1 MNKIN
6 LSQEKATLL
15 IPLFGKAK
23 EYLSKSPLI
32 IDEKAVW
39 IVNQIDYDFQ
49 SLKIPEKTN
58 KLMCLRAKLIDNLVN
73 DMLLKRNRSTV
84 IHLGC
89 GLDSRYNR
97 INNSDV
103 DWYDVDFQEVID
115 IRKHFYKETDKY
127 HLIGSSVTESE
138 WIAKIP
144 KAKDRYIVIAEGL
157 FMYLKEDEI
166 KTLTMRL
173 NASIGSYTLI
183 FDAYSSLT
191 AQRAK
196 SHPSIKK
203 TGAVIQWGID
213 NPEELLKWGLDIRFV
228 AERYFMENEAIRNL
242 DSKMRIMFKIAGLFA
257 VVRKAHRLLIYEVG
271 NGNLF
276 GS

>member
-1 MNKIN
+1 MNKLN

-23 EYLSKSPLI
+23 EYTSKTPLI
-32 IDEKAVW
+32 IDKKAAE
-39 IVNQIDYDFQ
+39 IINQIDYDFQ

-58 KLMCLRAKLIDNLVN
+58 KLICLRAKLIDNYVN
-73 DMLLKRNRSTV
+73 DLLFKSDRSA
-84 IHLGC
+84 ILHLGC
-89 GLDSRYNR
+89 GLDSRYTR

-115 IRKHFYKETDKY
+115 IRKYFYEETDHY
-127 HLIGSSVTESE
+127 HLVGSSVTEPE
-138 WIAKIP
+138 WISKIS
-144 KAKDRYIVIAEGL
+144 KEKEQYIVIAEGL
-157 FMYLKEDEI
+157 FMYLKKDEI
-166 KTLTMRL
+166 KTLISRL
-173 NASIGSYTLI
+173 NERIGNYILI

-228 AERYFMENEAIRNL
+228 AERYFIENEAIKKL
-242 DSKMRIMFKIAGLFA
+242 DAKMWIRFKIAGLFPA
-257 VVRKAHRLLIYEVG
+257 VRKAHRLLIYQVG
-271 NGNLF
+271 R
-276 GS
+276 